1 MHRGS
6 GQGSRIMKANKQP
19 SSVASILMDAL
30 LKGKKYAKT
39 CKESEVFANWDHI
52 AGERIAGVT
61 KCERVEGGVLYVKA
75 KSAPWRQELTHLK
88 EQLKESI
95 RKETGCKSIKDI
107 FFC

>member
-1 MHRGS
+1 MR
-6 GQGSRIMKANKQP
+6 KADKQP

-39 CKESEVFANWDHI
+39 CKESEVIANWERI

-61 KCERVEGGVLYVKA
+61 MCERVEAGVLYVKA
-75 KSAPWRQELTHLK
+75 KSAPWRQELSHLK

-107 FFC
+107 VFY